1 MFSKILSAIL
11 ICALLAVQAC
21 APIRTTREEPIQVEE
36 APVET
41 KRQFIKGNKKFV
53 FTGTPATPAELARQ
67 LKVGNRPVKPGL
79 KVMELQRELW
89 GCGDLAITMT
99 DYPLFVEMDGGDRK
113 RYRGMIPANTML
125 KVRKISETQELIR
138 YQVVEVAGCGN
149 PVHCLILE
157 IVPGRLIV
165 EKIYRTKEV
174 RTIVHEER
182 ENKWNYVLAF
192 LLGVGAGIGI
202 GYGIFGG
209 RGGGPIIPPRP
220 APFCPPGIPG
230 GR

>member
-1 MFSKILSAIL
+1 M

-21 APIRTTREEPIQVEE
+21 APIRTTRELPIQVHEE
-36 APVET
+36 PVEI
-41 KRQFIKGNKKFV
+41 KRQSIKGAKKFI

-89 GCGDLAITMT
+89 GCGDIAVTMT
-99 DYPLFVEMDGGDRK
+99 DTPLFVEMDGGNRK
-113 RYRGMIPANTML
+113 RYRGIIPANTML
-125 KVRKISETQELIR
+125 KVRKISETPELIR

-149 PVHCLILE
+149 PVYCLTLE
-157 IVPGRLIV
+157 IIPGQLLV

-209 RGGGPIIPPRP
+209 RGGGGPIIPPRP
-220 APFCPPGIPG
+220 GVCPPGFPPG
-230 GR
+230 R